1 MFATCLTHA
10 LRQNLAQL
18 KAVAP
23 RLHTKEQVRAVF
35 VVVVLLVTMCGGPVK
50 VSVGGVA
57 MWVSTSGTTVSGK
70 PQVMGKS
77 SWENQV
83 GKIKWKP
90 TTSSIYRNTCSMR

>member
-57 MWVSTSGTTVSGK
+57 LWVSTSGTTISGK
-70 PQVMGKS
+70 PQVGKSSWENQLGKS

-83 GKIKWKP
+83 GK
-90 TTSSIYRNTCSMR
+90 SSGNQ